1 MYLVVLGKFP
11 YACGMR
17 LPKDLVAASAKPMVL
32 ALLRGG
38 DSYGY
43 EIIKQV
49 RELSDGQLEWSE
61 GMLYPLLHRLEETGL
76 IASYH
81 SQPETGRPRK
91 YYRLLPDGAA
101 ELAAQQDNFAA
112 VFNVLRSFDGFELGG
127 SHV

>member
-1 MYLVVLGKFP
+1 
-11 YACGMR
+11 MR

-32 ALLRGG
+32 ALLRQG

-43 EIIKQV
+43 EIIKRV
-49 RELSDGQLEWSE
+49 GELSDGQLEWKE
-61 GMLYPLLHRLEETGL
+61 GMLYPLLHRLEEGGL
-76 IASYH
+76 ITSYH
-81 SQPETGRPRK
+81 ANPESGRPRK

-101 ELAAQQDNFAA
+101 ELEAQQGNFAA